1 VCHHHMV
8 LLWNRIRRSSR
19 GLVWSGRRPLL
30 IAAAGCVFMIGCFG
44 NSSGS
49 RFTGSS
55 SGTITVTVAPSAT
68 TVQIGT
74 TAQFVANLTNDTSN
88 LGVIWA
94 LTGKGCSGAACGS
107 LSTTTSVGGVAIT
120 YTAPAG
126 VPSPASV
133 TLTATSVG
141 NAAQS
146 SSATITI
153 TATAVVSVSIVPITA
168 TVAPDATQQVYATV
182 ANDNANKGVTWTLT
196 GSGCS
201 GSTCGSLSAM
211 SSASGAPIVYTA
223 PATTP
228 SPNTVT
234 ITATSVTD
242 VTQSATSTITL
253 TSPAIIVSVS
263 PANASVATLGTAQFT
278 ATVTNDTAAK
288 GVTWTLSGLGCSG
301 GGCGA
306 ISPTATLT
314 GVAATYTAPGYVPS
328 STVTLTARSV
338 TDPTKISIATIVIT
352 EGQGALVPALA
363 RNSLLNGNYIF
374 IFRGFNS
381 SGPVSYGGVINF
393 NGDGAISG
401 GVEDVVTSTDAATNL
416 SVRGVYSLSSDGR
429 GAMVLNSSLGSTTF
443 RFAMLAA
450 GSGASPAG
458 QIIEFDD
465 ATGTGNRG
473 SGSLQLQAAAPY
485 SNSSLGGSFAFG
497 ASGAGADGRFAAAG
511 TFTADGNG
519 NITNSSM
526 DTNDAGTAQAS
537 QVFSGTY
544 SVAANGRGTATFMP
558 VTGPA
563 VHVNLYL
570 TASAT
575 STSFFLMD
583 TDPPSEGT
591 ANFAGQGEG
600 QVGPFSA
607 SSLNA
612 PAAIWSQ
619 GLDSGGADV
628 TVGLITGDGSGGAT
642 LTTDENDN
650 GAIRSNHLTWTYNV
664 AANGRV
670 TFNAGSANP
679 PVIYL
684 SGANSGYYVSS
695 DGTVANGVIQPQ
707 SGAPFSLA
715 SLAGAFAGSTL
726 APALP
731 SVPNTSLALTI
742 DSSGNV
748 SSTEDTSG
756 PNGLQTSTSTDVVVV
771 VAPNGRV
778 TFASG
783 TAVGWMISS
792 TQCLILDVNPGD
804 TGATL
809 IQIFK

>member
-1 VCHHHMV
+1 MD
-8 LLWNRIRRSSR
+8 LLWNRICRSSR
-19 GLVWSGRRPLL
+19 DFVLSGPQPLL
-30 IAAAGCVFMIGCFG
+30 ILVAACVFTIGCFG
-44 NSSGS
+44 NSSS
-49 RFTGSS
+49 NRFTGSS

-74 TAQFVANLTNDTSN
+74 TAQFVANITNDTSN
-88 LGVIWA
+88 LGVTWT
-94 LTGKGCSGAACGS
+94 LTGKGCSGATCGN
-107 LSTTTSVGGVAIT
+107 LSTTSSVGGVAIT

-133 TLTATSVG
+133 TLTATSVANG
-141 NAAQS
+141 AQS

-182 ANDNANKGVTWTLT
+182 ANDNLNKGVTWALT

-201 GSTCGSLSAM
+201 GSTCGSLSAT
-211 SSASGAPIVYTA
+211 SSASGAPITYTA

-228 SPNTVT
+228 TPNTVT

-263 PANASVATLGTAQFT
+263 PANASVATLATAQFT

-306 ISPTATLT
+306 ISPTATLS
-314 GVAATYTAPGYVPS
+314 GVASVYTAPGYVPS

-338 TDPTKISIATIVIT
+338 TDPTKISIATIVVT
-352 EGQGALVPALA
+352 AAQGALVPALA
-363 RNSLLNGNYIF
+363 RNSLLNSNYIF
-374 IFRGFNS
+374 LFRGFNS
-381 SGPVSYGGVINF
+381 SGPVSYGGILNF
-393 NGDGAISG
+393 NGAGAISD
-401 GVEDVVTSTDAATNL
+401 GVEDVVTNTGAATNL
-416 SVRGVYSLSSDGR
+416 SVSGVYSVSSDGR
-429 GAMVLNSSLGSTTF
+429 GAMVLNSSVGSTTF
-443 RFAMLAA
+443 RFAMQTSN
-450 GSGASPAG
+450 SGASPAG

-465 ATGTGNRG
+465 ANGTGNRG
-473 SGSLQLQAAAPY
+473 SGSLRLQAAAAY
-485 SNSSLGGSFAFG
+485 SNSSLAGGFAFG
-497 ASGAGADGRFAAAG
+497 ASGAVAGGRFAAAG
-511 TFTADGNG
+511 AFIADGNG
-519 NITNSSM
+519 NIASGSM
-526 DTNDAGTAQAS
+526 DTNGAGTAQAS
-537 QVFSGTY
+537 QIFSGTY
-544 SVAANGRGTATFMP
+544 SVAADGRGTAALMP
-558 VTGPA
+558 ATGPA
-563 VHVNLYL
+563 VHINLYL

-575 STSFFLMD
+575 GTSFFLMD
-583 TDPPSEGT
+583 TDPPGEAT
-591 ANFAGQGEG
+591 ANFAGQGEA
-600 QVGPFSA
+600 QVGAFNT

-612 PAAIWSQ
+612 PAAIWSE
-619 GLDSGGADV
+619 GVDSGGADV
-628 TVGLITGDGSGGAT
+628 TLGLIAGDGSGSVA

-650 GAIRSNHLTWTYNV
+650 GTIRSNHLAWTYNV

-684 SGANSGYYVSS
+684 SGPNSGYYISS
-695 DGTVANGVIQPQ
+695 DGTVASGVIQPQ
-707 SGAPFSLA
+707 SGTPFSLA
-715 SLAGAFAGSTL
+715 SLTGAFAGGTL
-726 APALP
+726 APAFP
-731 SVPNTSLALTI
+731 SVANTSLALTI

-748 SSTEDTSG
+748 SSTEDTSS
-756 PNGLQTSTSTDVVVV
+756 PNGLQTSTSTDVIVA

-804 TGATL
+804 PGATL
-809 IQIFK
+809 TQIFK

>member
-1 VCHHHMV
+1 
-8 LLWNRIRRSSR
+8 
-19 GLVWSGRRPLL
+19 
-30 IAAAGCVFMIGCFG
+30 
-44 NSSGS
+44 
-49 RFTGSS
+49 
-55 SGTITVTVAPSAT
+55 
-68 TVQIGT
+68 
-74 TAQFVANLTNDTSN
+74 
-88 LGVIWA
+88 
-94 LTGKGCSGAACGS
+94 
-107 LSTTTSVGGVAIT
+107 
-120 YTAPAG
+120 
-126 VPSPASV
+126 
-133 TLTATSVG
+133 
-141 NAAQS
+141 
-146 SSATITI
+146 
-153 TATAVVSVSIVPITA
+153 
-168 TVAPDATQQVYATV
+168 
-182 ANDNANKGVTWTLT
+182 
-196 GSGCS
+196 
-201 GSTCGSLSAM
+201 
-211 SSASGAPIVYTA
+211 
-223 PATTP
+223 
-228 SPNTVT
+228 
-234 ITATSVTD
+234 
-242 VTQSATSTITL
+242 
-253 TSPAIIVSVS
+253 
-263 PANASVATLGTAQFT
+263 
-278 ATVTNDTAAK
+278 
-288 GVTWTLSGLGCSG
+288 
-301 GGCGA
+301 
-306 ISPTATLT
+306 
-314 GVAATYTAPGYVPS
+314 
-328 STVTLTARSV
+328 
-338 TDPTKISIATIVIT
+338 
-352 EGQGALVPALA
+352 
-363 RNSLLNGNYIF
+363 
-374 IFRGFNS
+374 
-381 SGPVSYGGVINF
+381 
-393 NGDGAISG
+393 
-401 GVEDVVTSTDAATNL
+401 
-416 SVRGVYSLSSDGR
+416 
-429 GAMVLNSSLGSTTF
+429 
-443 RFAMLAA
+443 
-450 GSGASPAG
+450 
-458 QIIEFDD
+458 
-465 ATGTGNRG
+465 
-473 SGSLQLQAAAPY
+473 
-485 SNSSLGGSFAFG
+485 
-497 ASGAGADGRFAAAG
+497 
-511 TFTADGNG
+511 
-519 NITNSSM
+519 M
-526 DTNDAGTAQAS
+526 DTNDAGTVQAS

-748 SSTEDTSG
+748 SNTEDTSG